1 MKQIKLLDL
10 SCKNFMG
17 FIDFK
22 HSFDGMSTDVRGD
35 NGTGKTTLKSLFNW
49 ILFGKNAEGE
59 NDTSFAIRPIKADGS
74 MLRQVD
80 IEGEMVL
87 KVDNQQI
94 KFKRVQTE
102 NWTKKR
108 GTIEQEFTGN
118 ITEYYIDDIPKKKSE
133 YDKVVNEICDTDIF
147 KLITD
152 VEYFGGLHWKKQRD
166 IVNNLLGVD
175 EQEIINSDEKYAP
188 LRTGKKVDEI
198 MIQIKSEQTRI
209 NKDLE
214 IIPTRID
221 ERNKDINGID
231 REENIAYMSK
241 LNDDLSTISEKLEKL
256 NVAKFKGENQELIS
270 QEEAKLLTLNNE
282 MYEIKR
288 KDQAEK
294 NNYDIS
300 FNKRKSD
307 IECEKNSL
315 TYKIDDITN
324 KLSRFKKEIELDE
337 ENIKLLDD
345 ERTCLLNEYK
355 EINSRAYIQGTC
367 PLGKICNYDDIKE
380 NSLAA
385 FNKKKAEDLENNKA
399 KGLAVKEKKTKLLNA
414 IEENK
419 QKISNAYDEMDV
431 IGKSIKDKEKELKMM
446 AYDYYQSKYAEEIES
461 KQKEIED
468 LKNRIEYLKSK
479 TDNEE
484 LDKKIEEVKQS
495 KEKIIDELYNRKRVD
510 ESYQMIE
517 KYTEEIKNLQIRY
530 EKLEE
535 IKRLCESFYVQRNA
549 IIEKRNKEIFKIV
562 RFKMFEEQINGG
574 ILETCTPTVRG
585 VPYSDLNHAMKINA
599 GLDIINVLQKI
610 YGIAAPIW
618 IDNAEA
624 ITKFIETN
632 SQLIKLYV
640 AEGYKQLEFIE

>member
-59 NDTSFAIRPIKADGS
+59 NDTKFAVRPIKADGS

-80 IEGEMVL
+80 IEGEMIL
-87 KVDNQQI
+87 KVDNQEI

-108 GTIEQEFTGN
+108 GTVEQEFTGN
-118 ITEYYIDDIPKKKSE
+118 TTEYYIDDIPKKKSE
-133 YDKVVNEICDTDIF
+133 YDKVVNEICDTEIF

-166 IVNNLLGVD
+166 IVNNLLGVN
-175 EQEIINSDEKYAP
+175 EEEIINSDEKYAP

-214 IIPTRID
+214 MIPTRID

-241 LNDDLSTISEKLEKL
+241 INNDLSTITEKLEKL

-270 QEEAKLLTLNNE
+270 QEEAKLLSLNNE

-288 KDQAEK
+288 KDQVEK

-307 IECEKNSL
+307 IEREKNSL
-315 TYKIDDITN
+315 TYQIDDITN
-324 KLSRFKKEIELDE
+324 KIARFKKEIELDE

-355 EINSRAYIQGTC
+355 EINNRTYIQGTC

-380 NSLAA
+380 NSLAV
-385 FNKKKAEDLENNKA
+385 FNKKKAQDLENNKA

-431 IGKSIKDKEKELKMM
+431 IGKSIKDKEEELETM
-446 AYDYYQSKYAEEIES
+446 AYDYKSKYAEEIES

-484 LDKKIEEVKQS
+484 LDKKIEEVKQN

-530 EKLEE
+530 EKLEQ

-574 ILETCTPTVRG
+574 ILETCIPTVRG

-599 GLDIINVLQKI
+599 GIDIINVLQKI

>member
-59 NDTSFAIRPIKADGS
+59 NDTKFAVRPIKADGS

-87 KVDNQQI
+87 KVDNQEI

-108 GTIEQEFTGN
+108 GTVEQEFTGN
-118 ITEYYIDDIPKKKSE
+118 TTEYYIDDIPKKKSE
-133 YDKVVNEICDTDIF
+133 YDKVVNEICDTEIF

-166 IVNNLLGVD
+166 IVNNLLGVN
-175 EQEIINSDEKYAP
+175 EEEIINSDEKYAP

-214 IIPTRID
+214 MIPTRID

-231 REENIAYMSK
+231 REENIAYMDK
-241 LNDDLSTISEKLEKL
+241 LNNDLSTITEKLEKL
-256 NVAKFKGENQELIS
+256 NVAKFKGENQELIT
-270 QEEAKLLTLNNE
+270 QEETKLLSLNNE

-300 FNKRKSD
+300 FNKQKSD
-307 IECEKNSL
+307 MECEKNSL
-315 TYKIDDITN
+315 TYKIDDIRN
-324 KLSRFKKEIELDE
+324 KISRLKNDIELYE
-337 ENIKLLDD
+337 ESIKLLDD

-355 EINSRAYIQGTC
+355 EINNRTYIQGTC

-380 NSLAA
+380 NSLAV

-399 KGLAVKEKKTKLLNA
+399 KGLAVKEKKIKLLNL

-431 IGKSIKDKEKELKMM
+431 IGKIIKDKEEEVETM
-446 AYDYYQSKYAEEIES
+446 AYDYQSKYAEEIAS

-484 LDKKIEEVKQS
+484 LDKKIEEVKQN

-530 EKLEE
+530 EKLEQ

-574 ILETCTPTVRG
+574 ILETCIPTVRG

-599 GLDIINVLQKI
+599 GIDIINVLQKI

>member
-87 KVDNQQI
+87 KVDNQEM

-108 GTIEQEFTGN
+108 GTVEQEFTGN
-118 ITEYYIDDIPKKKSE
+118 TTEYYIDDIPKKKSE
-133 YDKVVNEICDTDIF
+133 YDKVVNEICDTEIF

-166 IVNNLLGVD
+166 IVNNLLGVN

-214 IIPTRID
+214 MIPTRID

-241 LNDDLSTISEKLEKL
+241 LNDDLSTITEKLEKL

-270 QEEAKLLTLNNE
+270 QEEAKLLSLNNE

-307 IECEKNSL
+307 IEREKNSL
-315 TYKIDDITN
+315 TYQIDDIRN
-324 KLSRFKKEIELDE
+324 KISRLKKDIELDE
-337 ENIKLLDD
+337 ESIKLLDE
-345 ERTCLLNEYK
+345 ERTGLLNEYK

-380 NSLAA
+380 NSLAV
-385 FNKKKAEDLENNKA
+385 FNKKKAQDLENNKA

-431 IGKSIKDKEKELKMM
+431 IGKIIKDKEEELETM
-446 AYDYYQSKYAEEIES
+446 AYDYKSKYAEEIES

-484 LDKKIEEVKQS
+484 LDKKIEEVKQN

-517 KYTEEIKNLQIRY
+517 KYTEEINNLQIRY
-530 EKLEE
+530 EKLEQ

-574 ILETCTPTVRG
+574 ILETCIPTVRG

>member
-59 NDTSFAIRPIKADGS
+59 NDTKFAVRPIKADGS

-87 KVDNQQI
+87 KVDNQEI

-108 GTIEQEFTGN
+108 GTVEQEFTGN
-118 ITEYYIDDIPKKKSE
+118 TTEYYIDDIPKKKSE
-133 YDKVVNEICDTDIF
+133 YDKVVNEICDTEIF

-166 IVNNLLGVD
+166 IVNNLLGVN
-175 EQEIINSDEKYAP
+175 EEEIINSDEKYAP

-214 IIPTRID
+214 MIPTRID

-231 REENIAYMSK
+231 REENIAYMDK
-241 LNDDLSTISEKLEKL
+241 LNNDLSTITEKLEKL
-256 NVAKFKGENQELIS
+256 NVAKFKGENQELIT
-270 QEEAKLLTLNNE
+270 QEETKLLSLNNE

-300 FNKRKSD
+300 FNKQKSD
-307 IECEKNSL
+307 MECEKNSL
-315 TYKIDDITN
+315 TYKIDDIRN
-324 KLSRFKKEIELDE
+324 KISRLKNDIELYE
-337 ENIKLLDD
+337 ESIKLLDD
-345 ERTCLLNEYK
+345 ERTGLLNEYK
-355 EINSRAYIQGTC
+355 EINSRVYIQGTC

-380 NSLAA
+380 NSLAV

-399 KGLAVKEKKTKLLNA
+399 KGLAVKEKKIKLLNL

-419 QKISNAYDEMDV
+419 QKISNAYDEIDV
-431 IGKSIKDKEKELKMM
+431 IGKIIKDKEEEVETM
-446 AYDYYQSKYAEEIES
+446 AYDYQSKYAEEIAS

-484 LDKKIEEVKQS
+484 LDKKIEEVKQN

-530 EKLEE
+530 EKLEQ

-574 ILETCTPTVRG
+574 ILETCIPTVRG

-599 GLDIINVLQKI
+599 GLDIINVLQQI

>member
-87 KVDNQQI
+87 KVDNQEV

-108 GTIEQEFTGN
+108 GTVEQEFTGN
-118 ITEYYIDDIPKKKSE
+118 TTEYYIDDIPKKKSE
-133 YDKVVNEICDTDIF
+133 YDKVVNEICDTEIF

-166 IVNNLLGVD
+166 IVNNLLGVN
-175 EQEIINSDEKYAP
+175 EEEIINSDEKYAP

-214 IIPTRID
+214 MIPTRID

-231 REENIAYMSK
+231 REENIAYISK
-241 LNDDLSTISEKLEKL
+241 INNDLSTITEKLEKL

-270 QEEAKLLTLNNE
+270 QEEAKLLGLNNE

-288 KDQAEK
+288 KDQTEK

-324 KLSRFKKEIELDE
+324 KIARFKKEIELDE

-345 ERTCLLNEYK
+345 ERTGLLNEYK
-355 EINSRAYIQGTC
+355 EINNRAYIQGTC

-380 NSLAA
+380 NSLAV

-399 KGLAVKEKKTKLLNA
+399 KGLAVKEKKTKLLNV

-446 AYDYYQSKYAEEIES
+446 AYDYYQSKYEEEIEA

-479 TDNEE
+479 TDDEE

-510 ESYQMIE
+510 ESYQMID

-530 EKLEE
+530 EKLEQ

-574 ILETCTPTVRG
+574 ILETCTLTVRG

>member
-59 NDTSFAIRPIKADGS
+59 NDTKFSIRPIKADGS

-87 KVDNQQI
+87 KVDNQEI
-94 KFKRVQTE
+94 KFKRVQIE

-108 GTIEQEFTGN
+108 GTVEQEFTGN

-166 IVNNLLGVD
+166 IVNNLLGVN

-214 IIPTRID
+214 MIPTRID

-241 LNDDLSTISEKLEKL
+241 LNNDLSTITEKLEKL

-270 QEEAKLLTLNNE
+270 QEENKLLTLNNE

-307 IECEKNSL
+307 IEREKNSL

-324 KLSRFKKEIELDE
+324 KIARFKKEIELDE

-419 QKISNAYDEMDV
+419 QKISNAYDEIDV
-431 IGKSIKDKEKELKMM
+431 IGKSIKDKEVELETM
-446 AYDYYQSKYAEEIES
+446 AYDYQSKYAEEIEA

-495 KEKIIDELYNRKRVD
+495 KEKVIDELYNRKRVD
-510 ESYQMIE
+510 ESYQMID

-599 GLDIINVLQKI
+599 GLDIINVLQQI

>member
-59 NDTSFAIRPIKADGS
+59 NDTKFSIRPIKADGS

-80 IEGEMVL
+80 IEGEMIL
-87 KVDNQQI
+87 KVDNQEI
-94 KFKRVQTE
+94 KFKRVQIE

-108 GTIEQEFTGN
+108 GTVEQEFTGN

-214 IIPTRID
+214 MIPTRID

-241 LNDDLSTISEKLEKL
+241 LNDDLSTITEKLEKL

-270 QEEAKLLTLNNE
+270 QEEAKLLSLNNE

-307 IECEKNSL
+307 IEREKNSL
-315 TYKIDDITN
+315 TYQIDDITN
-324 KLSRFKKEIELDE
+324 KIARFKKEIELDE

-345 ERTCLLNEYK
+345 ERTGLLNEYK

-380 NSLAA
+380 NSLAV

-419 QKISNAYDEMDV
+419 QKISNAYDEIDV
-431 IGKSIKDKEKELKMM
+431 IGKSIKDKEKELEMM
-446 AYDYYQSKYAEEIES
+446 AYDYKSKYAEEIES

-484 LDKKIEEVKQS
+484 LDKKIEEVKQN

-530 EKLEE
+530 EKLEQ

-574 ILETCTPTVRG
+574 ILETCIPTVRG

-599 GLDIINVLQKI
+599 GIDIINVLQKI

>member
-59 NDTSFAIRPIKADGS
+59 NDTKFAVRPIKADGS

-87 KVDNQQI
+87 KVDNQEV

-108 GTIEQEFTGN
+108 GTVEQEFTGN
-118 ITEYYIDDIPKKKSE
+118 TTEYYIDDIPKKKSE
-133 YDKVVNEICDTDIF
+133 YDKVVNEICDTEIF

-166 IVNNLLGVD
+166 IVNNLLGVN
-175 EQEIINSDEKYAP
+175 EEEIINSDEKYAP

-241 LNDDLSTISEKLEKL
+241 LNDDLSTITEKLEKL

-270 QEEAKLLTLNNE
+270 QEEAKLLSINNE

-307 IECEKNSL
+307 IEREKNSL
-315 TYKIDDITN
+315 TYQIDDITN
-324 KLSRFKKEIELDE
+324 KIARFKKEIELDE

-355 EINSRAYIQGTC
+355 EINNRTYIQGTC

-380 NSLAA
+380 NSLAV

-419 QKISNAYDEMDV
+419 QKISNAYDEIDV

-446 AYDYYQSKYAEEIES
+446 AYDYYQSKYEEEIEA

-484 LDKKIEEVKQS
+484 LDKKIEEVKQN

-530 EKLEE
+530 EKLEQ

-574 ILETCTPTVRG
+574 ILETCIPTVRG

>member
-22 HSFDGMSTDVRGD
+22 HAFDGMSTDVRGD

-87 KVDNQQI
+87 KVDDQVI

-108 GTIEQEFTGN
+108 GTVEQEFTGN
-118 ITEYYIDDIPKKKSE
+118 TTEYYIDDIPKKKSE
-133 YDKVVNEICDTDIF
+133 YDKAVNEICDTEIF

-166 IVNNLLGVD
+166 IVNNLLGVSEED
-175 EQEIINSDEKYAP
+175 IINSDEKYAP

-214 IIPTRID
+214 MIPTRID
-221 ERNKDINGID
+221 ERNKDINEID

-241 LNDDLSTISEKLEKL
+241 LNNDLSTINEKLEKL
-256 NVAKFKGENQELIS
+256 NVAKFKGENQELIN
-270 QEEAKLLTLNNE
+270 QEGSKLLILNNE
-282 MYEIKR
+282 MYDLER
-288 KDQAEK
+288 KEQIEK
-294 NNYDIS
+294 NEYDTA

-307 IECEKNSL
+307 IEREKITL
-315 TYKIDDITN
+315 TYQIDDITN
-324 KLSRFKKEIELDE
+324 KIARLKKDIELDE
-337 ENIKLLDD
+337 EGIKLLDN
-345 ERTCLLNEYK
+345 ERAGLLNDYK
-355 EINSRAYIQGTC
+355 EINNRTYIQGTC

-399 KGLAVKEKKTKLLNA
+399 KGLTVKEKKIKLLNT

-419 QKISNAYDEMDV
+419 QKIASAYDEMDT
-431 IGKSIKDKEKELKMM
+431 IGKRVKDKEEALENMT
-446 AYDYYQSKYAEEIES
+446 YDYQSKHEEEI
-461 KQKEIED
+461 KNKRKEIED
-468 LKNRIEYLKSK
+468 LKKRIEYLKSN
-479 TDNEE
+479 TGNQE
-484 LDKKIEEVKQS
+484 LDKEIAEVTQE
-495 KEKIIDELYNRKRVD
+495 KEKILDELYNRKRAD

-517 KYTEEIKNLQIRY
+517 DYKEQIKQLQISY
-530 EKLEE
+530 EKLER

-574 ILETCTPTVRG
+574 IQETCIPTVRG

-640 AEGYKQLEFIE
+640 AEGYKKLEFLE

>member
-59 NDTSFAIRPIKADGS
+59 NDTKFAVRPIKADGS

-87 KVDNQQI
+87 KVDNQEI

-108 GTIEQEFTGN
+108 GTVEQEFTGN
-118 ITEYYIDDIPKKKSE
+118 TTEYYIDDIPKKKSE
-133 YDKVVNEICDTDIF
+133 YDKVVNEICDTEIF

-166 IVNNLLGVD
+166 IVNNLLGVN
-175 EQEIINSDEKYAP
+175 EEEIINSDEKYAP

-214 IIPTRID
+214 MIPTRID

-231 REENIAYMSK
+231 REENIAYMDK
-241 LNDDLSTISEKLEKL
+241 LNNDLSTITEKLEKL
-256 NVAKFKGENQELIS
+256 NVAKFKGENQELIT
-270 QEEAKLLTLNNE
+270 QEETKLLSLNNE

-300 FNKRKSD
+300 FNKQKSD
-307 IECEKNSL
+307 MECEKNSL
-315 TYKIDDITN
+315 TYKIDDIRN
-324 KLSRFKKEIELDE
+324 KISRLKNDIELYE
-337 ENIKLLDD
+337 ESIKLLDD
-345 ERTCLLNEYK
+345 ERTGLLNEYK
-355 EINSRAYIQGTC
+355 EINSRVYIQGTC

-380 NSLAA
+380 NSLAV

-399 KGLAVKEKKTKLLNA
+399 KGLAVKEKKIKLLNL

-419 QKISNAYDEMDV
+419 QKISNAYDEIDV
-431 IGKSIKDKEKELKMM
+431 IGKIIKDKEEEVETM
-446 AYDYYQSKYAEEIES
+446 AYDYQSKYAEEIAS

-484 LDKKIEEVKQS
+484 LDKKIEEVKQN

-530 EKLEE
+530 EKLEQ

-599 GLDIINVLQKI
+599 GLDIINVLQQI

>member
-87 KVDNQQI
+87 KVDNQEI

-108 GTIEQEFTGN
+108 GTVEQEFTGN
-118 ITEYYIDDIPKKKSE
+118 TTEYYIDDIPKKKSE
-133 YDKVVNEICDTDIF
+133 YDKVVNEICDTEIF

-166 IVNNLLGVD
+166 IVNNLLGVN

-214 IIPTRID
+214 MIPTRID

-231 REENIAYMSK
+231 REENIAYMRN
-241 LNDDLSTISEKLEKL
+241 LNNDLLAITEKLEKL
-256 NVAKFKGENQELIS
+256 NVAKFKGENQELIR
-270 QEEAKLLTLNNE
+270 QEEAKLLSLNNE

-315 TYKIDDITN
+315 TYKIDDIRN
-324 KLSRFKKEIELDE
+324 KISRLKKDIELDE
-337 ENIKLLDD
+337 ESIKLLDD
-345 ERTCLLNEYK
+345 ERTGLLNEYK

-380 NSLAA
+380 NSLAV

-399 KGLAVKEKKTKLLNA
+399 KGLAVKEKKIKLLNL

-431 IGKSIKDKEKELKMM
+431 IGKIIKDKEEELETM
-446 AYDYYQSKYAEEIES
+446 AYDYQSKYAEEIS
-461 KQKEIED
+461 AKQKEIED

-517 KYTEEIKNLQIRY
+517 KYSEDIKNLQIRY
-530 EKLEE
+530 EKLEQ

>member
-59 NDTSFAIRPIKADGS
+59 NDTKFAVRPIKADGS

-87 KVDNQQI
+87 KVDNQEI

-108 GTIEQEFTGN
+108 GTVEQEFTGN
-118 ITEYYIDDIPKKKSE
+118 TTEYYIDDIPKKKSE

-166 IVNNLLGVD
+166 IVNNLLGVN
-175 EQEIINSDEKYAP
+175 EEEIINSDEKYAP

-214 IIPTRID
+214 MIPTRID

-241 LNDDLSTISEKLEKL
+241 LNDDLSTITEKLEKL

-270 QEEAKLLTLNNE
+270 QEEAKLLSLNNE

-307 IECEKNSL
+307 IEREKNSL
-315 TYKIDDITN
+315 TYKIDDIRN
-324 KLSRFKKEIELDE
+324 KISRLKNDIELYE
-337 ENIKLLDD
+337 ESIKLLDD
-345 ERTCLLNEYK
+345 ERTGLLNEYK
-355 EINSRAYIQGTC
+355 EINNRTYIQGTC

-380 NSLAA
+380 NSLAV

-419 QKISNAYDEMDV
+419 QKISNAYDEIDV

-446 AYDYYQSKYAEEIES
+446 AYDYYQSKYEEEIES

-484 LDKKIEEVKQS
+484 LDKKIEEVKQN

-530 EKLEE
+530 EKLEQ

-574 ILETCTPTVRG
+574 ILETCIPTVRG

-599 GLDIINVLQKI
+599 GIDIINVLQKI

>member
-59 NDTSFAIRPIKADGS
+59 NDTKFAVRPIKADGS

-87 KVDNQQI
+87 KVDNQEI

-108 GTIEQEFTGN
+108 GTVEQEFTGN
-118 ITEYYIDDIPKKKSE
+118 TTEYYIDDIPKKKSE
-133 YDKVVNEICDTDIF
+133 YDKVVNEICDTEIF

-166 IVNNLLGVD
+166 IVNNLLGVN
-175 EQEIINSDEKYAP
+175 EEEIINSDEKYAP

-214 IIPTRID
+214 MIPTRID

-231 REENIAYMSK
+231 REENIAYMDK
-241 LNDDLSTISEKLEKL
+241 LNNDLSTITEKLEKL
-256 NVAKFKGENQELIS
+256 NVAKFKGENQELIT
-270 QEEAKLLTLNNE
+270 QEETKLLSLNNE

-300 FNKRKSD
+300 FNKQKSD
-307 IECEKNSL
+307 MECEKNSL
-315 TYKIDDITN
+315 TYKIDDIRN
-324 KLSRFKKEIELDE
+324 KISRLKNDIELYE
-337 ENIKLLDD
+337 ESIKLLDD

-355 EINSRAYIQGTC
+355 EINNRTYIQGTC

-380 NSLAA
+380 NSLAV

-399 KGLAVKEKKTKLLNA
+399 KGLAVKEKKIKLLNL

-431 IGKSIKDKEKELKMM
+431 IGKIIKDKEEEVETM
-446 AYDYYQSKYAEEIES
+446 AYDYQSKYAEEIAS

-484 LDKKIEEVKQS
+484 LDKKIEEVKQN

-530 EKLEE
+530 EKLEQ

-574 ILETCTPTVRG
+574 ILETCIPTVRG

-599 GLDIINVLQKI
+599 GIDIINVLQQI

>member
-59 NDTSFAIRPIKADGS
+59 NDTKFSIRPIKADGS

-87 KVDNQQI
+87 KVDNQEI
-94 KFKRVQTE
+94 KFKRVQIE

-108 GTIEQEFTGN
+108 GTVEQEFTGN

-133 YDKVVNEICDTDIF
+133 YDKVVNEICDTEIF

-214 IIPTRID
+214 MIPTRID

-241 LNDDLSTISEKLEKL
+241 LNNDLSTITEKLEKL

-270 QEEAKLLTLNNE
+270 QEETKLLTLNNE

-307 IECEKNSL
+307 IEREKNSL
-315 TYKIDDITN
+315 TYQIDDITN
-324 KLSRFKKEIELDE
+324 KISRFKKEIELDE

-355 EINSRAYIQGTC
+355 EINNRAYIQGTC

-380 NSLAA
+380 NILAA

-431 IGKSIKDKEKELKMM
+431 IGKSIKDKEVELETM
-446 AYDYYQSKYAEEIES
+446 AYDYQSKYAEEIAA

-510 ESYQMIE
+510 ESYQMID
-517 KYTEEIKNLQIRY
+517 KYSEEIKNLQIRY
-530 EKLEE
+530 EKLEQ
-535 IKRLCESFYVQRNA
+535 IKRLCERFYVQRNA

>member
-59 NDTSFAIRPIKADGS
+59 NDTKFAVRPIKADGS

-87 KVDNQQI
+87 RIDNQEV

-108 GTIEQEFTGN
+108 GTVEQEFTGN
-118 ITEYYIDDIPKKKSE
+118 TTEYYIDDIPKKKSE
-133 YDKVVNEICDTDIF
+133 YDKVVNEICDTEIF

-166 IVNNLLGVD
+166 IVNNLLGVN
-175 EQEIINSDEKYAP
+175 EQEIIDSDEKYAP

-198 MIQIKSEQTRI
+198 MLQIKSEQTRI

-214 IIPTRID
+214 MIPTRID

-241 LNDDLSTISEKLEKL
+241 LNNDLSIISEKLEKL
-256 NVAKFKGENQELIS
+256 NMAKFKGENQELIS
-270 QEEAKLLTLNNE
+270 QEEAKLLSLNNE

-294 NNYDIS
+294 NNYNIS

-315 TYKIDDITN
+315 TYKIDDIRN
-324 KLSRFKKEIELDE
+324 KISRLKNDIELDE
-337 ENIKLLDD
+337 ERIKLLDD
-345 ERTCLLNEYK
+345 ERTGLLNEYK

-380 NSLAA
+380 NSLAV

-399 KGLAVKEKKTKLLNA
+399 KGLAVKEKKTKLLNL

-419 QKISNAYDEMDV
+419 QKISYAYDEMDV
-431 IGKSIKDKEKELKMM
+431 IGKIIKDKEEEFETM
-446 AYDYYQSKYAEEIES
+446 AYDYQSKYVEEIES

-517 KYTEEIKNLQIRY
+517 KYTEEIKNLQISY
-530 EKLEE
+530 EKLEQT
-535 IKRLCESFYVQRNA
+535 KRLCESFYIQRNA

-574 ILETCTPTVRG
+574 ILETCMPTVRG

>member
-87 KVDNQQI
+87 KVDNQEV

-108 GTIEQEFTGN
+108 GTVEQEFTGN
-118 ITEYYIDDIPKKKSE
+118 TTEYYIDDIPKKKSE

-166 IVNNLLGVD
+166 IVNNLLGVN

-214 IIPTRID
+214 MIPTRID

-241 LNDDLSTISEKLEKL
+241 LNDDLSTITEKLEKL

-270 QEEAKLLTLNNE
+270 QEEAKLLSLNNE

-307 IECEKNSL
+307 IEREKNSL
-315 TYKIDDITN
+315 TYQIDDITN
-324 KLSRFKKEIELDE
+324 KIARFKKEIELDE

-355 EINSRAYIQGTC
+355 EINNRTYIQGTC

-380 NSLAA
+380 NSLAV
-385 FNKKKAEDLENNKA
+385 FNKKKAQDLENNKA

-419 QKISNAYDEMDV
+419 QKISTAYDEMDV
-431 IGKSIKDKEKELKMM
+431 IGKIIKDKEEELETM
-446 AYDYYQSKYAEEIES
+446 AYDYKSKYAEEIES

-484 LDKKIEEVKQS
+484 LDKKIEEVKQN

-530 EKLEE
+530 EKLEQ

-574 ILETCTPTVRG
+574 ILETCIPTVRG